1 MKVYRTWKIQ
11 LKKAGRKNETIY
23 LLRPKSQRLFIF
35 NESAPVNDC
44 VSPSIFTLMWLM
56 SEWNGGSLKIKAKQL
71 EELQHKDQHPLSNR
85 GNGGLKEVF
94 AFQLVSLYFRLWND
108 NLCLFFFFS
117 VNVSHVISVYRW
129 VHFSLEMFILCLYYR
144 KKKIFLACL
153 WESNIVRICIL
164 NQTKGRS
171 IETGNYSM
179 FLIGLQ
185 LWELQSGFH
194 ANKKKS
200 EQAREIIYF
209 STVGER

>member
-23 LLRPKSQRLFIF
+23 LLRLESQRLFIF

-94 AFQLVSLYFRLWND
+94 AFQLVSLYCRLWND
-108 NLCLFFFFS
+108 NLCLFFFFFS
-117 VNVSHVISVYRW
+117 KCQPC
-129 VHFSLEMFILCLYYR
+129 HFCLQMS
-144 KKKIFLACL
+144 A
-153 WESNIVRICIL
+153 S
-164 NQTKGRS
+164 
-171 IETGNYSM
+171 
-179 FLIGLQ
+179 
-185 LWELQSGFH
+185 QSG
-194 ANKKKS
+194 NVYS
-200 EQAREIIYF
+200 LPLL
-209 STVGER
+209 